1 MIASIPTTPWR
12 ANSFRQVV
20 DGTAISAAF
29 LATWLESD
37 HYRSMA
43 QIKPTPVVEARLAE
57 SKTITPALVMAAFQ
71 KAAKKAV
78 AENDRLGIVTHG
90 SVDGKIVERQ
100 PPKVRVRQTS

>member
-1 MIASIPTTPWR
+1 MAGST
-12 ANSFRQVV
+12 
-20 DGTAISAAF
+20 AF
-29 LATWLESD
+29 LATGLESD
-37 HYRSMA
+37 HYGCMA
-43 QIKPTPVVEARLAE
+43 QIKPTPVVEAPSAD
-57 SKTITPALVMAAFQ
+57 SKTITPSLVMAAFQ

>member
-1 MIASIPTTPWR
+1 MAVST
-12 ANSFRQVV
+12 
-20 DGTAISAAF
+20 AF
-29 LATWLESD
+29 LATGLESD
-37 HYRSMA
+37 HYGCMA
-43 QIKPTPVVEARLAE
+43 QIEPTPVVEAPSAD

>member
-1 MIASIPTTPWR
+1 
-12 ANSFRQVV
+12 
-20 DGTAISAAF
+20 
-29 LATWLESD
+29 
-37 HYRSMA
+37 
-43 QIKPTPVVEARLAE
+43 
-57 SKTITPALVMAAFQ
+57 MAAFQ